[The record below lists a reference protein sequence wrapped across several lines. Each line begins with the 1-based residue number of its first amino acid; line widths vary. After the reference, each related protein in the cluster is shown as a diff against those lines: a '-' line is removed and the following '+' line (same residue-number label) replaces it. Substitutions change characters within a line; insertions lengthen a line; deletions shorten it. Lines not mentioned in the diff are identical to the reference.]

1 MDTSEHVVEAT
12 GDMKQVQ
19 MIKDGVLRDTD
30 ALSGYSVVP
39 KNTTT
44 PVRIGSRGDNTGFLV
59 GKIRRVAFFNRVLTP
74 AETSRLAAAAR
85 Q

>member
-1 MDTSEHVVEAT
+1 MY
-12 GDMKQVQ
+12 
-19 MIKDGVLRDTD
+19 KDGRLRDTD
-30 ALSGYSVVP
+30 LLSGYSIVP

-59 GKIRRVAFFNRVLTP
+59 GKVRRVAFFNRVLTAP
-74 AETSRLAAAAR
+74 EMQKLATAAR